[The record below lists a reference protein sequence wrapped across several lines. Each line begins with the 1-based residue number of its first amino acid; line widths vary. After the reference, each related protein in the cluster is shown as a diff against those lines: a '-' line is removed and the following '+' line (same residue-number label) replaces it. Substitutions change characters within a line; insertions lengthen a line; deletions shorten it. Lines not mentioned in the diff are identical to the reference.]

1 MKTLI
6 LILFPFFLSAQV
18 IRGFDVEIP
27 CPQCKTDLNLIF
39 RSTGGIDLVLAIGG
53 GRQYVQIGDELKPAG
68 FKLMANGIE
77 ICFDGRTIFFT
88 QNVAYEGMKRYLCN
102 TYGVLSL

>member
-6 LILFPFFLSAQV
+6 FILFPLFLSAQV
-18 IRGFDVEIP
+18 IRDRVVEIP
-27 CPQCKTDLNLIF
+27 CPRCKSDLNLIF

-68 FKLMANGIE
+68 FKLRNDGIE

-88 QNVAYEGMKRYLCN
+88 QNVAYEGMKKYLCS

>member
-18 IRGFDVEIP
+18 IRGFDAEIP
-27 CPQCKTDLNLIF
+27 CPQCKSDLNLIF

-53 GRQYVQIGDELKPAG
+53 GFAYVLHEDKLKLGG
-68 FKLMANGIE
+68 FKLKANGIE
-77 ICFDGRTIFFT
+77 VYFEGRTIFFT
-88 QNVAYEGMKRYLCN
+88 QNVAYEGMKRYLCS